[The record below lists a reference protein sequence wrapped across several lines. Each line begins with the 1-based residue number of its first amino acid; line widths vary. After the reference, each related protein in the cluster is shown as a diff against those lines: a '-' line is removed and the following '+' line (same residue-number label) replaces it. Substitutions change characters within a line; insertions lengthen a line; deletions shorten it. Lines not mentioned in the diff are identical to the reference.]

1 VTVEWTVLLPL
12 KRLHHAKSRLSGF
25 SQRHR
30 RDVARAMAETVATT
44 AAQVHEVDHVVVV
57 TDETWDHSA
66 APALVLPEVGP
77 QGLNAALEHAAR
89 TLAQRWPAHGI
100 AVLLADTAAATVEE
114 LSACLAAASAHERS
128 MVADHEGTG
137 TVLLACRPGVA
148 LDPGFGPGSRLAHL
162 RSGAVD
168 LTPGLEVPLL
178 RRDLDTAAD
187 LTAIETRIPG
197 LPRLDRALRA
207 AGWTAARAQET
218 APSRAVPRLSDEPLA
233 AGAVGSA

>member
-1 VTVEWTVLLPL
+1 
-12 KRLHHAKSRLSGF
+12 
-25 SQRHR
+25 
-30 RDVARAMAETVATT
+30 
-44 AAQVHEVDHVVVV
+44 
-57 TDETWDHSA
+57 
-66 APALVLPEVGP
+66 
-77 QGLNAALEHAAR
+77 
-89 TLAQRWPAHGI
+89 
-100 AVLLADTAAATVEE
+100 
-114 LSACLAAASAHERS
+114 